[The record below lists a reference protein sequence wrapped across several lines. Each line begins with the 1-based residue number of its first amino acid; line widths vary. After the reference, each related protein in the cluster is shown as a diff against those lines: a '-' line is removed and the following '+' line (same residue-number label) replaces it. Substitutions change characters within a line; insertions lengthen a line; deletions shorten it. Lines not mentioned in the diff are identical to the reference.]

1 MAAASTAAPA
11 PPQNRAGAENF
22 PLGIALAFIAFALYS
37 VMDVTVKLLTA
48 KYAVPQVIALNSLFA
63 LGPILA
69 YAALFGGLFNN
80 LRTRRPIYQLARA
93 FCGVCS
99 SFLGFWAYSRMPI
112 ADVYALAFTA
122 PLFITALAV
131 PILKEPVGWRRW
143 SAVGVGFLGVLVML
157 RPGSGL
163 INAASFAVLGGAF
176 FYSVGMLVTRF
187 ARNTESGV
195 SFAFYSTL
203 ASLTV
208 FGAMTPW
215 LGRMPTWPDLG
226 LSALGGTVCGIAFVC
241 LLTAFRKVPAAVAAP
256 FQYTQI
262 IWGVLYGY
270 LFFGDLPDS
279 MLFVGVAI
287 VIASGLYILYRET
300 VLGRQ
305 VTAQPVAE

>member
-1 MAAASTAAPA
+1 MAAASSAAPTS
-11 PPQNRAGAENF
+11 PQSRAGAENF

-37 VMDVTVKLLTA
+37 IMDVTVKLLTA

-63 LGPILA
+63 LGPILT

-80 LRTRRPIYQLARA
+80 LRTRRPAYQLTRA

-270 LFFGDLPDS
+270 LFFGDLPDG
-279 MLFVGVAI
+279 MLYVGVAI

>member
-1 MAAASTAAPA
+1 MT
-11 PPQNRAGAENF
+11 
-22 PLGIALAFIAFALYS
+22 GILLAFLAFAGYS
-37 VMDVTVKLLTA
+37 VMDVTVKMLV
-48 KYAVPQVIALNSLFA
+48 KHYAVPQVIVFNSLFA
-63 LGPILA
+63 FGPILA
-69 YAALFGGLFNN
+69 YAMISGGLWRN
-80 LRTRRPIYQLARA
+80 LRTRRPGMHLARA
-93 FCGVCS
+93 ACGMCS
-99 SFLGFWAYSRMPI
+99 GFLGFYAYSQMPI

-143 SAVGVGFLGVLVML
+143 TAVGVGFLGVMVML

-163 INAASFAVLGGAF
+163 LNPAAFAALGGAF
-176 FYSVGMLVTRF
+176 FYSIGMLITRLM
-187 ARNTESGV
+187 RGTESSV

-203 ASLTV
+203 GGVLVYGSML
-208 FGAMTPW
+208 PW
-215 LGRMPTWPDLG
+215 LGQMPTLPHLG
-226 LSALGGTVCGIAFVC
+226 LSALGGTFCGVAFVC

-270 LFFGDLPDS
+270 VFFGDRPDG

-300 VLGRQ
+300 LLGRQ
-305 VTAQPVAE
+305 VAAQPVADGG